1 MKQQFDGEQEKEL
14 PPTHRDEKFMFEMV
28 RNIHVVF
35 RKGVKEK
42 NERERKMPQ
51 SRMCH
56 LKINRFS
63 LGIYSIG
70 RNLRLIMSSILCI
83 L

>member
-14 PPTHRDEKFMFEMV
+14 PPTQCDEKFMFEMV
-28 RNIHVVF
+28 RNIRVVF

-42 NERERKMPQ
+42 MKEKGKCL
-51 SRMCH
+51 MCH

-63 LGIYSIG
+63 LGIYYID
-70 RNLRLIMSSILCI
+70 RNLRLVMSSTLCI